1 MELEYDDITNEQ
13 WDLFRAVEKACF
25 KEDLKMVLE
34 EDYEIN
40 IDSFSDGQ
48 IDRVFDK
55 YEDYRNDG
63 SWREDM
69 HCAINRILDV

>member
-1 MELEYDDITNEQ
+1 MKLEYDDITVEQ
-13 WDLFRAVEKACF
+13 WELYRAIERASF

-34 EDYEIN
+34 EDYKIDIN
-40 IDSFSDGQ
+40 SFSDAQ

-55 YEDYRNDG
+55 YEDYRDDG

-69 HCAINRILDV
+69 HFAINRVLDV

>member
-1 MELEYDDITNEQ
+1 MELEYDDITLEQ
-13 WDLFRAVEKACF
+13 WDLFRAIERACF